1 MKRFITFSFLLST
14 AAITFAQ
21 NVDKSITLDEV
32 TVRASKVVNKPDGMV
47 IYPTDSQRQAST
59 NGYSFLEKL
68 TLPNLRVD
76 NINHTIS
83 AIDNRGGVQ
92 LRINGII
99 VDKPEMTALDPKD
112 ILRVDFIDKPGVRY
126 GESIAYV
133 INIITRRNDSGY
145 SIGTDITSAITTI
158 QGDGMVYG
166 KWNKGKSEWSVSYD
180 INGGKSK
187 GSNIL
192 QNANYTLTDGSIYTI
207 ERNDVETLRKYI
219 SHNAKLTY
227 NWADST
233 ATVFQTSL
241 SGALNKTP
249 DNYSIKEIIDG
260 NHSYKATSRDGSKD
274 LSPVLDIY
282 FFRQLTPKQSIIANA
297 VGTFISTKTNSF
309 YDEGT
314 PYIYEGTPYIYNVD
328 GKSASLLSE
337 MIYENRLKPF
347 TLSAGLNYRY
357 KHTRNDYTGDA
368 SARTRMNDNKLYA
381 FGEIKGSIKQ
391 FQYSLG
397 TGVSYIHYTQNE
409 HTYNFWTYRPKL
421 TLTYNPSNELQ
432 MSYTF
437 QMQERTSRIAMTSDA
452 AIRTNSMEWTVGNP
466 DLKPSR
472 DMEHRLLV
480 SYNTNRLQSFIE
492 GYYKQCR
499 RPNMAHY
506 ERTDDN
512 RFIYTQIN
520 QKEIDVLD
528 ITAYAG
534 YWLLPEKLQV
544 AANGGMY
551 RCFNFGYD
559 YTHCYTSWF
568 YVGSITAYLG
578 KFYLRGYIDNG
589 TRFLEGESKG
599 YNGAYSALQASYN
612 LKNWQFSLTWANPI
626 CSNYKS
632 FENELLNRNLYKH
645 SIGYSKDSGNCISL
659 NIVWR
664 LSGGRNHQSAEKR
677 INLKD
682 TDNGIIK

>member
-1 MKRFITFSFLLST
+1 MKRFITFSLLLST

-112 ILRVDFIDKPGVRY
+112 ILRIDFIDKPGVRY
-126 GESIAYV
+126 GESLAYV

-158 QGDGMVYG
+158 QGDGMAYG

-187 GSNIL
+187 GSKIL

-282 FFRQLTPKQSIIANA
+282 FFRQLTPKQSVTANA

-309 YDEGT
+309 YD
-314 PYIYEGTPYIYNVD
+314 EGTPYIYNVD

-368 SARTRMNDNKLYA
+368 TARTRMNDNKLYA

-589 TRFLEGESKG
+589 THFLEGESKSC
-599 YNGAYSALQASYN
+599 NGAYSALQASYN
-612 LKNWQFSLTWANPI
+612 LKNWQFSLTWANPL

>member
-1 MKRFITFSFLLST
+1 MKRFITFSLLLST

-32 TVRASKVVNKPDGMV
+32 TVSASKVVNKPDGMV

-68 TLPNLRVD
+68 TLPNLRID

-145 SIGTDITSAITTI
+145 SVGTDITSAITTI

-166 KWNKGKSEWSVSYD
+166 KWNKGKNEWSVSYD
-180 INGGKSK
+180 MNGSKSK
-187 GSNIL
+187 GSKTL
-192 QNANYTLTDGSIYTI
+192 QTANYTLTDGSIYTI

-297 VGTFISTKTNSF
+297 VGTLISTKTNSF

-314 PYIYEGTPYIYNVD
+314 PYKYNVD

-368 SARTRMNDNKLYA
+368 TARTRMNDNKLYA

-452 AIRTNSMEWTVGNP
+452 AIRANSMEWTVGNP

-589 TRFLEGESKG
+589 TRFLEGESKS

-612 LKNWQFSLTWANPI
+612 LKNWQFSLTWANPL

-645 SIGYSKDSGNCISL
+645 SIGYYKDSGNCISL

-664 LSGGRNHQSAEKR
+664 LNRGRNHQSAEKR

-682 TDNGIIK
+682 TDNGIMK

>member
-1 MKRFITFSFLLST
+1 MKRFITFSLLLST

-112 ILRVDFIDKPGVRY
+112 ILRIDFIDKPGVRY
-126 GESIAYV
+126 GESLAYV

-309 YDEGT
+309 YN
-314 PYIYEGTPYIYNVD
+314 EGTPYIYNVD

-357 KHTRNDYTGDA
+357 KHTMNDYTGDA
-368 SARTRMNDNKLYA
+368 TARTRMNDNKLYA

-466 DLKPSR
+466 DMKPSR
-472 DMEHRLLV
+472 DMEHRLQIY
-480 SYNTNRLQSFIE
+480 YNTNRLQSFVE

-589 TRFLEGESKG
+589 THFLEGESKSC
-599 YNGAYSALQASYN
+599 NGAYSALQASYN
-612 LKNWQFSLTWANPI
+612 LKNWQFSLTWANPL
-626 CSNYKS
+626 CSKYKS

-645 SIGYSKDSGNCISL
+645 SIGYYKDSGNCISL

-664 LSGGRNHQSAEKR
+664 LNRGRNHQSAEKR

>member
-1 MKRFITFSFLLST
+1 MKRFITFSLLLST

-68 TLPNLRVD
+68 TLPNLRID

-99 VDKPEMTALDPKD
+99 VDKPEITALDPKD
-112 ILRVDFIDKPGVRY
+112 ILRIDFIDKPGVRY
-126 GESIAYV
+126 GESLAYV
-133 INIITRRNDSGY
+133 INIMTRRNDSGY

-166 KWNKGKSEWSVSYD
+166 KWNKGKSEWSVSYGM
-180 INGGKSK
+180 NGSKSK
-187 GSNIL
+187 GSKTL
-192 QNANYTLTDGSIYTI
+192 QTANYTLTDGSIYTI

-314 PYIYEGTPYIYNVD
+314 PYIYNVD

-368 SARTRMNDNKLYA
+368 TAKTRMNDNKLYA

-391 FQYSLG
+391 FQYALG

-480 SYNTNRLQSFIE
+480 SYNTSRLQSFIE

-645 SIGYSKDSGNCISL
+645 SIGYYKDSGNCISL

-664 LSGGRNHQSAEKR
+664 LNRGRSHQSAEKR

>member
-1 MKRFITFSFLLST
+1 MKRFITFSLLLST

-112 ILRVDFIDKPGVRY
+112 ILRIDFIDKPGVRY
-126 GESIAYV
+126 GESLAYV
-133 INIITRRNDSGY
+133 INIMTRRNDSGY

-219 SHNAKLTY
+219 FHNAKLTY

-260 NHSYKATSRDGSKD
+260 SHSYKATSRDGSKD

-314 PYIYEGTPYIYNVD
+314 PYIYNVD

-368 SARTRMNDNKLYA
+368 TAKTRMNDNKLYA

-589 TRFLEGESKG
+589 TRFLEGESKS

-612 LKNWQFSLTWANPI
+612 LKNWQFSLTWANPL

-645 SIGYSKDSGNCISL
+645 SIGYYKDSGNCISL

-664 LSGGRNHQSAEKR
+664 LNRGRNHQSAEKR

-682 TDNGIIK
+682 TDNGIMK

>member
-1 MKRFITFSFLLST
+1 MKRFITFSLLLST

-21 NVDKSITLDEV
+21 NVDKPITLDEV

-112 ILRVDFIDKPGVRY
+112 ILRIDFIDKPGVRY
-126 GESIAYV
+126 GESLAYV

-314 PYIYEGTPYIYNVD
+314 PYIYNVD

-368 SARTRMNDNKLYA
+368 TARTRMNDNKLYA

-409 HTYNFWTYRPKL
+409 YTYNFWTYRPKL

-578 KFYLRGYIDNG
+578 KFYLRGYLDNG

-612 LKNWQFSLTWANPI
+612 LKNWQFSLTWANPLY
-626 CSNYKS
+626 SNYKS

-645 SIGYSKDSGNCISL
+645 SIGYYKDSGNCISL

-664 LSGGRNHQSAEKR
+664 LNRGRNHQSAEKR

>member
-1 MKRFITFSFLLST
+1 MKRFITFSLLLST
-14 AAITFAQ
+14 ATITFAQ

-68 TLPNLRVD
+68 TLPNLRID
-76 NINHTIS
+76 NISHTIS

-112 ILRVDFIDKPGVRY
+112 ILRIDFIDKPGVRY
-126 GESIAYV
+126 GESLAYV

-145 SIGTDITSAITTI
+145 SVGTDITSAITTI
-158 QGDGMVYG
+158 QGDGMAYG

-187 GSNIL
+187 GSKIL
-192 QNANYTLTDGSIYTI
+192 QTANYTLNDGSIYTI

-274 LSPVLDIY
+274 ISPVLDIY
-282 FFRQLTPKQSIIANA
+282 FFRQLTPKQSITANA

-309 YDEGT
+309 YD
-314 PYIYEGTPYIYNVD
+314 EGTPYIYNVD

-347 TLSAGLNYRY
+347 TLSTGLNYRY

-368 SARTRMNDNKLYA
+368 SARTKMNDNKLYA

-452 AIRTNSMEWTVGNP
+452 IIRTNSMEWTVGNP
-466 DLKPSR
+466 DMKPSR
-472 DMEHRLLV
+472 DMEHRLQV

-682 TDNGIIK
+682 TDNGIMK

>member
-1 MKRFITFSFLLST
+1 MKRFITFSLLLST
-14 AAITFAQ
+14 ATITFAQ
-21 NVDKSITLDEV
+21 DVDKSITLDEV

-112 ILRVDFIDKPGVRY
+112 ILRIDFIDKPGVRY
-126 GESIAYV
+126 GESLAYV

-145 SIGTDITSAITTI
+145 SVGTDITSAITTI
-158 QGDGMVYG
+158 QGDGMAYG

-187 GSNIL
+187 GSKIL
-192 QNANYTLTDGSIYTI
+192 QTANYTLTDGSIYTI

-233 ATVFQTSL
+233 TTVFQTSL

-282 FFRQLTPKQSIIANA
+282 FFRQLTPKQSITANA

-309 YDEGT
+309 YD
-314 PYIYEGTPYIYNVD
+314 EGTPYIYNVD

-368 SARTRMNDNKLYA
+368 SARTKMNDNKLYA

-391 FQYSLG
+391 FQYALG

-472 DMEHRLLV
+472 DMEHRLQV

-664 LSGGRNHQSAEKR
+664 LSGGRSHQSAEKR

>member
-1 MKRFITFSFLLST
+1 MKRFITFSLLLST

-21 NVDKSITLDEV
+21 NVDKSITLDKV

-126 GESIAYV
+126 GESLAYV

-314 PYIYEGTPYIYNVD
+314 PYIYNVD

-347 TLSAGLNYRY
+347 TLSTGLNYRY

-368 SARTRMNDNKLYA
+368 TARTRMNDNKLYA

-480 SYNTNRLQSFIE
+480 SYNTSRLQSFIE

-612 LKNWQFSLTWANPI
+612 LKNWQFSLTWANPL

-632 FENELLNRNLYKH
+632 FENELLNSNLYKH

-664 LSGGRNHQSAEKR
+664 LNRGRNHQSAEKR

-682 TDNGIIK
+682 TDNGIMK

>member
-21 NVDKSITLDEV
+21 NVDMSITLDEV

-68 TLPNLRVD
+68 TLPNLRID

-145 SIGTDITSAITTI
+145 SVGTDITSAITTI

-314 PYIYEGTPYIYNVD
+314 PYKYNVD

-368 SARTRMNDNKLYA
+368 TARTRMNDNKLYA

-452 AIRTNSMEWTVGNP
+452 AIRTNSLEWTVGNP

-499 RPNMAHY
+499 RPNMAQY
-506 ERTDDN
+506 VRTDDN

-520 QKEIDVLD
+520 QKEIDALN
-528 ITAYAG
+528 IMAYAG

-544 AANGGMY
+544 AANGGMF

-612 LKNWQFSLTWANPI
+612 LKNWQFTLTWANPL

-664 LSGGRNHQSAEKR
+664 LNGGRNHQSAEKR

-682 TDNGIIK
+682 TDNGIMK

>member
-1 MKRFITFSFLLST
+1 MKRFITFSLLLST

-76 NINHTIS
+76 NISHTIS

-126 GESIAYV
+126 GESLAYV

-145 SIGTDITSAITTI
+145 SVGTDITSAITTI

-180 INGGKSK
+180 INGSKSK
-187 GSNIL
+187 GSKTM
-192 QNANYTLTDGSIYTI
+192 QTANYTITDGSIYTI

-233 ATVFQTSL
+233 ATIFQTSL

-274 LSPVLDIY
+274 LSPVLDLY

-314 PYIYEGTPYIYNVD
+314 PYKYNVD

-368 SARTRMNDNKLYA
+368 TARTRMNDNKLYA

-409 HTYNFWTYRPKL
+409 HTYNFLTYRPKL

-559 YTHCYTSWF
+559 YTHCYTRWF

-589 TRFLEGESKG
+589 THFLEGESKS

-612 LKNWQFSLTWANPI
+612 LKNWQFSLTWANPL

-645 SIGYSKDSGNCISL
+645 SIGYYKDSGNCISL

-664 LSGGRNHQSAEKR
+664 LNRGRNHQSAEKR

-682 TDNGIIK
+682 TDNGIMK

>member
-1 MKRFITFSFLLST
+1 MKRFITFSLLLST

-112 ILRVDFIDKPGVRY
+112 ILRIDFIDKPGVRY
-126 GESIAYV
+126 GESLAYV

-314 PYIYEGTPYIYNVD
+314 PYIYNVD

-368 SARTRMNDNKLYA
+368 TARTRMNDNKLYA

-512 RFIYTQIN
+512 RFVYTQIN

-578 KFYLRGYIDNG
+578 KFYLRGYLDNG

-612 LKNWQFSLTWANPI
+612 LKNWQFSLTWANPLY
-626 CSNYKS
+626 SNYKS

-645 SIGYSKDSGNCISL
+645 SIGYYKDSGNCISL

-664 LSGGRNHQSAEKR
+664 LNRGRNHQSAEKR

>member
-1 MKRFITFSFLLST
+1 MKRFITFYLLLSIAT
-14 AAITFAQ
+14 ITFAQ
-21 NVDKSITLDEV
+21 DVDKSITLDEV

-59 NGYSFLEKL
+59 NGYSLLEKL

-112 ILRVDFIDKPGVRY
+112 ILRIDFIDKPGVRY
-126 GESIAYV
+126 GESLAYV
-133 INIITRRNDSGY
+133 INIITRRKDSGY
-145 SIGTDITSAITTI
+145 SVGTDITSAITTI

-187 GSNIL
+187 GSKIL
-192 QNANYTLTDGSIYTI
+192 QRADYTLTDGSIYTI

-260 NHSYKATSRDGSKD
+260 NHSYKATSREGSKD
-274 LSPVLDIY
+274 LSPVLDLY
-282 FFRQLTPKQSIIANA
+282 FFRQLTPKQSITANA

-309 YDEGT
+309 YD
-314 PYIYEGTPYIYNVD
+314 EGTPYIYNVD

-347 TLSAGLNYRY
+347 TLSTGLNYRY

-368 SARTRMNDNKLYA
+368 SARTKMNDNKLYA

-391 FQYSLG
+391 FQYALG

-466 DLKPSR
+466 DMKPSR

-499 RPNMAHY
+499 KPNMAHY
-506 ERTDDN
+506 KRTDDN

-599 YNGAYSALQASYN
+599 YNGAESALQASYN

-645 SIGYSKDSGNCISL
+645 SIGYYKDSGNCISL

-664 LSGGRNHQSAEKR
+664 LNRGRNHQSAEKR

-682 TDNGIIK
+682 TDNGIMK

>member
-21 NVDKSITLDEV
+21 NVDKPITLDEV

-112 ILRVDFIDKPGVRY
+112 ILRIDFIDKPGVRY
-126 GESIAYV
+126 GESLAYV

-309 YDEGT
+309 YN
-314 PYIYEGTPYIYNVD
+314 EGTPYIYNVD

-368 SARTRMNDNKLYA
+368 TARTRMNDNKLYA

-578 KFYLRGYIDNG
+578 KFYLRGYLDNG
-589 TRFLEGESKG
+589 TRFLEGESKS

-612 LKNWQFSLTWANPI
+612 LKNWQFSLTWANPL

-664 LSGGRNHQSAEKR
+664 LNRGRNHQSAEKR

-682 TDNGIIK
+682 NDNGIMK

>member
-1 MKRFITFSFLLST
+1 MKRFITFSLLLST

-21 NVDKSITLDEV
+21 NVDKPITLDEV
-32 TVRASKVVNKPDGMV
+32 TVKASKVVNKPDGMV

-112 ILRVDFIDKPGVRY
+112 ILRIDFIDKPGVRY
-126 GESIAYV
+126 GESLAYV

-309 YDEGT
+309 YN
-314 PYIYEGTPYIYNVD
+314 EGTPYIYNVD

-368 SARTRMNDNKLYA
+368 TARTRMNDNKLYA

-520 QKEIDVLD
+520 QKEIDVLN

-534 YWLLPEKLQV
+534 YWILPEKLQV

-589 TRFLEGESKG
+589 TRFLEGESKS

-612 LKNWQFSLTWANPI
+612 LKNWQFSLTWANPL

-645 SIGYSKDSGNCISL
+645 SIGYYKDSGNCISL

-664 LSGGRNHQSAEKR
+664 LNRGRNHQSAEKR

-682 TDNGIIK
+682 TDNGIMK

>member
-1 MKRFITFSFLLST
+1 MKRFITFSLLLST

-99 VDKPEMTALDPKD
+99 VDKTEMTALDPKD
-112 ILRVDFIDKPGVRY
+112 ILRIDFIDKPGVRY
-126 GESIAYV
+126 GESLAYV

-145 SIGTDITSAITTI
+145 SVGTDITSAITTI

-314 PYIYEGTPYIYNVD
+314 PYIYNVD

-381 FGEIKGSIKQ
+381 YGEIKGSIKQ

-397 TGVSYIHYTQNE
+397 TGVSYIHYTQNK

-544 AANGGMY
+544 AANGGMF

-589 TRFLEGESKG
+589 TRFLEGESKS

-612 LKNWQFSLTWANPI
+612 LKNWQFSLTWANPL

-645 SIGYSKDSGNCISL
+645 SIGYYKDSGNCISL

-664 LSGGRNHQSAEKR
+664 LNRGRNHQSAEKR

-682 TDNGIIK
+682 TDNGIMK

>member
-1 MKRFITFSFLLST
+1 MKRFITFSLLLST

-99 VDKPEMTALDPKD
+99 VDKPEITALDPKD
-112 ILRVDFIDKPGVRY
+112 ILRIDFIDKPGVRY
-126 GESIAYV
+126 GESLAYV
-133 INIITRRNDSGY
+133 INIMTRRNDSGY

-314 PYIYEGTPYIYNVD
+314 PYIYNVD

-368 SARTRMNDNKLYA
+368 TARTRMNDNKLYA

-520 QKEIDVLD
+520 QKEIDVLN

-589 TRFLEGESKG
+589 TRFLEGESKS

-612 LKNWQFSLTWANPI
+612 LKNWQFSLTWANPL

-632 FENELLNRNLYKH
+632 FENELLNCNLYKH
-645 SIGYSKDSGNCISL
+645 SIGYYKDSGNCISL

-664 LSGGRNHQSAEKR
+664 LNRGRNHQSAEKR

-682 TDNGIIK
+682 TDNGIMK

>member
-1 MKRFITFSFLLST
+1 MKRFITFSLLLST
-14 AAITFAQ
+14 ATITFAQ

-76 NINHTIS
+76 NISHTIS

-112 ILRVDFIDKPGVRY
+112 ILRIDFIDKPGVRY
-126 GESIAYV
+126 GESLAYV

-145 SIGTDITSAITTI
+145 SVGTDITSAITTI
-158 QGDGMVYG
+158 QGDGMAYG
-166 KWNKGKSEWSVSYD
+166 KRNKGKSEWSVSYD

-187 GSNIL
+187 GSKIL
-192 QNANYTLTDGSIYTI
+192 QTANYTLNDGSIYTI

-274 LSPVLDIY
+274 ISPVLDIY
-282 FFRQLTPKQSIIANA
+282 FFRQLTPKQSITANA

-309 YDEGT
+309 YD
-314 PYIYEGTPYIYNVD
+314 EGTPYIYNVD

-368 SARTRMNDNKLYA
+368 SARTKMNDNKLYA

-421 TLTYNPSNELQ
+421 TLTYNPINELQ

-472 DMEHRLLV
+472 DMEHRLQV

-492 GYYKQCR
+492 SYYKQCR

-682 TDNGIIK
+682 TDNGIMK

>member
-1 MKRFITFSFLLST
+1 MKRFITFSLLLST

-21 NVDKSITLDEV
+21 NVDKPITLDEV

-112 ILRVDFIDKPGVRY
+112 ILRIDFIDKPGVRY
-126 GESIAYV
+126 GESLAYV
-133 INIITRRNDSGY
+133 INIMTRRNDSGY

-309 YDEGT
+309 YN
-314 PYIYEGTPYIYNVD
+314 EGTPYIYNVD

-368 SARTRMNDNKLYA
+368 TARTRMNDNKLYA

-645 SIGYSKDSGNCISL
+645 SIGYYKDSGNCISL

-664 LSGGRNHQSAEKR
+664 LNRGRNHQSAEKR

>member
-68 TLPNLRVD
+68 TLPNLRID

-112 ILRVDFIDKPGVRY
+112 ILRIDFIDKPGVRY
-126 GESIAYV
+126 GESLAYV

-158 QGDGMVYG
+158 QGDGMAYG

-192 QNANYTLTDGSIYTI
+192 QTANYTLTDGSIYTI

-282 FFRQLTPKQSIIANA
+282 FFRQLTPKQSVTANA

-309 YDEGT
+309 YD
-314 PYIYEGTPYIYNVD
+314 EGTPYIYNVD

-452 AIRTNSMEWTVGNP
+452 TIRTNSMEWTVGNP
-466 DLKPSR
+466 DMKPSR
-472 DMEHRLLV
+472 DMEHRLQV

-499 RPNMAHY
+499 KPNMAHY

-512 RFIYTQIN
+512 RFFYTQIN

>member
-1 MKRFITFSFLLST
+1 MKRFITFSLLLST

-145 SIGTDITSAITTI
+145 SVGTDITSAITTI

-314 PYIYEGTPYIYNVD
+314 PYIYNVD

-368 SARTRMNDNKLYA
+368 TARTRMNDNKLYA

-520 QKEIDVLD
+520 QKEIDVLN

-534 YWLLPEKLQV
+534 YWILPEKLQV

-551 RCFNFGYD
+551 RCFN
-559 YTHCYTSWF
+559 
-568 YVGSITAYLG
+568 
-578 KFYLRGYIDNG
+578 
-589 TRFLEGESKG
+589 
-599 YNGAYSALQASYN
+599 
-612 LKNWQFSLTWANPI
+612 
-626 CSNYKS
+626 
-632 FENELLNRNLYKH
+632 
-645 SIGYSKDSGNCISL
+645 
-659 NIVWR
+659 
-664 LSGGRNHQSAEKR
+664 
-677 INLKD
+677 
-682 TDNGIIK
+682 

>member
-68 TLPNLRVD
+68 TLPNLRID

-112 ILRVDFIDKPGVRY
+112 ILRIDFIDKPGVRY
-126 GESIAYV
+126 GESLAYV

-158 QGDGMVYG
+158 QGDGMAYG

-192 QNANYTLTDGSIYTI
+192 QTANYTLTDGSIYTI

-282 FFRQLTPKQSIIANA
+282 FFRQLTPKQSVTANA

-309 YDEGT
+309 YD
-314 PYIYEGTPYIYNVD
+314 EGTPYIYNVD

-368 SARTRMNDNKLYA
+368 SARTKMNDNKLYA

-472 DMEHRLLV
+472 DMEHRLQV

-589 TRFLEGESKG
+589 TRFLEGESKS

>member
-1 MKRFITFSFLLST
+1 MKRFITFSLLLST

-112 ILRVDFIDKPGVRY
+112 ILRIDFIDKPGVRY
-126 GESIAYV
+126 GESLAYV

-158 QGDGMVYG
+158 QGDGMAYG

-192 QNANYTLTDGSIYTI
+192 QTANYTLTDGSIYTI

-282 FFRQLTPKQSIIANA
+282 FFRQLTPKQSVTANA

-309 YDEGT
+309 YD
-314 PYIYEGTPYIYNVD
+314 EGTPYIYNVD

-368 SARTRMNDNKLYA
+368 SARTKMNDNKLYA

-452 AIRTNSMEWTVGNP
+452 AIRANSMEWTVGNP

-682 TDNGIIK
+682 TDNGIMK

>member
-1 MKRFITFSFLLST
+1 MKRLITFSFLLST

-145 SIGTDITSAITTI
+145 SVGTDITSAITTI

-314 PYIYEGTPYIYNVD
+314 PYKYNVD

-368 SARTRMNDNKLYA
+368 TARTRMNDNKLYA

-421 TLTYNPSNELQ
+421 TMTYNPSNELQ

-499 RPNMAHY
+499 RPNMAQY
-506 ERTDDN
+506 VRTDDN

-520 QKEIDVLD
+520 QKEIDALN
-528 ITAYAG
+528 IMAYAG

-589 TRFLEGESKG
+589 TRFLEGESKS

-612 LKNWQFSLTWANPI
+612 LKNWQFSLTWANPL

-664 LSGGRNHQSAEKR
+664 LNRGRNHQSAEKR

-682 TDNGIIK
+682 TDNGIMK

>member
-1 MKRFITFSFLLST
+1 MKRFITFSLLLST
-14 AAITFAQ
+14 ATITFAQ
-21 NVDKSITLDEV
+21 DVDKSITLDEV

-76 NINHTIS
+76 NISHTIS

-99 VDKPEMTALDPKD
+99 VDKTEMTALDPKD
-112 ILRVDFIDKPGVRY
+112 ILRIDFIDKPGVRY
-126 GESIAYV
+126 GESLAYV

-145 SIGTDITSAITTI
+145 SVGTDITSAISTI
-158 QGDGMVYG
+158 QGDGMAYG

-187 GSNIL
+187 GSKIL
-192 QNANYTLTDGSIYTI
+192 QTANYTLTDGSIYTI

-219 SHNAKLTY
+219 SHNTKLTY

-233 ATVFQTSL
+233 TTVFQTSL

-282 FFRQLTPKQSIIANA
+282 FFRQLTPKQSITANA

-309 YDEGT
+309 YD
-314 PYIYEGTPYIYNVD
+314 EGTPYIYNVD

-368 SARTRMNDNKLYA
+368 SARTKMNDNKLYA

-409 HTYNFWTYRPKL
+409 HTYSFWTYRPKL

-466 DLKPSR
+466 DLKPSH
-472 DMEHRLLV
+472 DMEHRLQV

-664 LSGGRNHQSAEKR
+664 LSGGRSHQSAEKR

>member
-1 MKRFITFSFLLST
+1 MKRFITFSLLLST

-99 VDKPEMTALDPKD
+99 VDKPEITALDPKD
-112 ILRVDFIDKPGVRY
+112 ILRIDFIDKPGVRY
-126 GESIAYV
+126 GESLAYV
-133 INIITRRNDSGY
+133 INIMTRRNDSGY

-314 PYIYEGTPYIYNVD
+314 SYIYNVD

-368 SARTRMNDNKLYA
+368 TARTRMNDNKLYA

-589 TRFLEGESKG
+589 TRFLEGESKS

-612 LKNWQFSLTWANPI
+612 LKNWQFSLTWANPL

-645 SIGYSKDSGNCISL
+645 SIGYYKDSGNCISL

-664 LSGGRNHQSAEKR
+664 LNRGRNHQSAEKR

-682 TDNGIIK
+682 TDNGIMK

>member
-1 MKRFITFSFLLST
+1 MKRFITFSLLLST

-145 SIGTDITSAITTI
+145 SVGTDITSAITTI

-314 PYIYEGTPYIYNVD
+314 PYIYNVD

-368 SARTRMNDNKLYA
+368 TARTRMNDNKLYA

-520 QKEIDVLD
+520 QKEIDVLN

-534 YWLLPEKLQV
+534 YWILPEKLQV

-589 TRFLEGESKG
+589 TRFLEGESKS

-612 LKNWQFSLTWANPI
+612 LKNWQFSLTWANPL

-645 SIGYSKDSGNCISL
+645 SIGYYKDSGNCISL

-664 LSGGRNHQSAEKR
+664 LNRGRNHQSAEKR

-682 TDNGIIK
+682 TDNGIMK

>member
-1 MKRFITFSFLLST
+1 MKRFITFSLLLST

-145 SIGTDITSAITTI
+145 SVGTDITSAITTI

-166 KWNKGKSEWSVSYD
+166 KWNKGKNEWSVSYD
-180 INGGKSK
+180 MNGSKSK
-187 GSNIL
+187 GSKTL
-192 QNANYTLTDGSIYTI
+192 QTANYTLTDGSIYTI

-314 PYIYEGTPYIYNVD
+314 PYIYNVD

-368 SARTRMNDNKLYA
+368 TAKTRMNDNKLYA

-544 AANGGMY
+544 AANGGMF

-568 YVGSITAYLG
+568 YVGIITAYLG

-612 LKNWQFSLTWANPI
+612 LKNWQFSLTWANPL

-632 FENELLNRNLYKH
+632 FENELLNSNLYKH

-664 LSGGRNHQSAEKR
+664 LNRGRNHQSAEKR

-682 TDNGIIK
+682 TDNGIMK

>member
-1 MKRFITFSFLLST
+1 MKRFITFSLLLST

-99 VDKPEMTALDPKD
+99 VDKTEMTALDPKD
-112 ILRVDFIDKPGVRY
+112 ILRIDFIDKPGVRY
-126 GESIAYV
+126 GESLAYV

-314 PYIYEGTPYIYNVD
+314 PYIYNVD

-368 SARTRMNDNKLYA
+368 TARTRMNDNKLYA

-544 AANGGMY
+544 AANGGMF

-568 YVGSITAYLG
+568 YVGSIMAYLG
-578 KFYLRGYIDNG
+578 KFHLRGYIDNG

-612 LKNWQFSLTWANPI
+612 LKNWQFSLTWANPL

-632 FENELLNRNLYKH
+632 FENELINRNLYKH
-645 SIGYSKDSGNCISL
+645 SIGYYKDSGNCISL

-664 LSGGRNHQSAEKR
+664 LNRGRNHQSAEKR

>member
-1 MKRFITFSFLLST
+1 MKRFITFSLLLST
-14 AAITFAQ
+14 ATITFAQ
-21 NVDKSITLDEV
+21 DVDKSITLDEV

-76 NINHTIS
+76 NISHTIS

-99 VDKPEMTALDPKD
+99 VDKTEMTALDPKD
-112 ILRVDFIDKPGVRY
+112 ILRIDFIDKPGVRY
-126 GESIAYV
+126 GESLAYV

-145 SIGTDITSAITTI
+145 SVGTDITSAITTI
-158 QGDGMVYG
+158 QGDGMAYG

-187 GSNIL
+187 GSKIL
-192 QNANYTLTDGSIYTI
+192 QTANYTLTDGSIYTI

-241 SGALNKTP
+241 SGALNNTP

-282 FFRQLTPKQSIIANA
+282 FFRQLTPKQSITANA

-309 YDEGT
+309 YD
-314 PYIYEGTPYIYNVD
+314 EGTPYIYNVD

-368 SARTRMNDNKLYA
+368 SARTKMNDNKLYA

-391 FQYSLG
+391 FQYALG

-421 TLTYNPSNELQ
+421 TLTYNPSNKLQ

-466 DLKPSR
+466 DMKPSR

-512 RFIYTQIN
+512 RFIYSQIN
-520 QKEIDVLD
+520 QKEVDVLD

-664 LSGGRNHQSAEKR
+664 LSGGRSHQSAEKR

>member
-1 MKRFITFSFLLST
+1 MKRFITFYLLLST
-14 AAITFAQ
+14 ATITFAQ
-21 NVDKSITLDEV
+21 DADKSITLDEI

-76 NINHTIS
+76 NISHTIS

-99 VDKPEMTALDPKD
+99 VDKTEMTALDPKD
-112 ILRVDFIDKPGVRY
+112 ILRIDFIDKPGVRY
-126 GESIAYV
+126 GESLAYV

-145 SIGTDITSAITTI
+145 SVGTDITSAITTI
-158 QGDGMVYG
+158 QGDGMAYG

-187 GSNIL
+187 GSKIL
-192 QNANYTLTDGSIYTI
+192 QTANYTLTDGIIYTI

-282 FFRQLTPKQSIIANA
+282 FFRQLTPKQSITANA

-309 YDEGT
+309 YD
-314 PYIYEGTPYIYNVD
+314 EGTPYIYNVD

-368 SARTRMNDNKLYA
+368 SARTKMNDNKLYA

-391 FQYSLG
+391 FQYALG

-452 AIRTNSMEWTVGNP
+452 TIRTNSMEWTVGNP

-472 DMEHRLLV
+472 DMEHRLQV

-534 YWLLPEKLQV
+534 YWLLPKKLQV

-589 TRFLEGESKG
+589 TQFLEGESKG